1 MSARSLSQQTI
12 LTWRATAWR
21 SKVVLVLLLGGLVA
35 VTVKAFLLQ
44 HVHVEQWQRRAEIRY
59 ERVRE
64 LPAPRGRLLDRNG
77 TVLAVSIPE
86 MRLGVVAKRLPLDH
100 PKFGQL
106 AQLLKRPPE
115 ELRGRVRAAKAYFY
129 IASGLDLETA
139 DRIKA
144 LNIPGLELEQEYRR
158 HYPFG
163 EPFANLVGFTDSED
177 RGQEGIERAL
187 NDHLRGRVGQER
199 VLVDRRNQVFG
210 QRQFD
215 AAKPGEDVQLSFDAG
230 IQSIAYQAVRS
241 AMEVH
246 KAKGVAAIVLDPRTG
261 EVLAMVN
268 APSFDPN
275 QRQRLDPAKVRNR
288 ALADSFEPGS
298 TLKPFAIATALE
310 AGVVKAS
317 TRLETAPGYMNIS
330 GRTIRDS
337 HAHGLLTVAEI
348 LQKSSNIGTAQIAL
362 RLPAQTLFEHYR
374 AVGFGRPSPLPVQ
387 GAVAG
392 RLRPWQSWVPIDQAT
407 ISYGHGVAVSLVQL
421 ARAYS
426 VFARDGDLVP
436 LSLEPVGSSVAGEQ
450 VFTAQTALAMRQMLE
465 MAAGPEGTAPKA
477 QIDGFKVAGKTGTAH
492 KPERGGYSN
501 TKFIASFVGFVPA
514 DRPRLVIA
522 VMVDEPSAGRH
533 FGGDVAAPIFA
544 QIASE
549 SLRRLQMSPDPG
561 VRILPATVALG
572 EGT

>member
-1 MSARSLSQQTI
+1 MSARGLSQQSI

-21 SKVVLVLLLGGLVA
+21 SKLVMIALMGALAAVL
-35 VTVKAFLLQ
+35 VKAFLLQ

-64 LPAPRGRLLDRNG
+64 LPAPRGRLLDRHG

-86 MRLGVVAKRLPLDH
+86 MRLGVVPKRLSLDH
-100 PKFGQL
+100 PRLPDL
-106 AQLLKRPPE
+106 AQLLKKPVSEVRS
-115 ELRGRVRAAKAYFY
+115 RVRSAKGFFFL
-129 IASGLDLETA
+129 ASGLDLETA

-144 LNIPGLELEQEYRR
+144 LRIPGLELEQEYRR

-187 NDHLRGRVGQER
+187 DGQLRGRMGQER

-210 QRQFD
+210 QRQVD
-215 AAKPGEDVQLSFDAG
+215 PARPGEDIRLSFDAG
-230 IQSIAYQAVRS
+230 IQSIAFQAVKAALEEHR
-241 AMEVH
+241 
-246 KAKGVAAIVLDPRTG
+246 AKGAAAVVLDPRTG
-261 EVLAMVN
+261 ELLAMVN
-268 APSFDPN
+268 APSFNPN
-275 QRQRLDPAKVRNR
+275 QRQRLDPARVRNR

-298 TLKPFAIATALE
+298 TLKPFAIAAAIE
-310 AGVVKAS
+310 AGAVKAAS
-317 TRLETAPGYMNIS
+317 RFQTAPGHMTIS

-337 HAHGLLTVAEI
+337 HAHGLLTVTEI

-362 RLPAQTLFEHYR
+362 RLPAQTLYDRYR
-374 AVGFGRPSPLPVQ
+374 AAGFGRPSPLPVQ
-387 GAVAG
+387 GGVSG

-407 ISYGHGVAVSLVQL
+407 ISYGHGVAVSLIQL

-436 LSLEPVGSSVAGEQ
+436 LSLQPVGGTVVGEQ
-450 VFTAQTALAMRQMLE
+450 VFAPQTALLLRQMLE
-465 MAAGPEGTAPKA
+465 LAAGPEGTAPKA
-477 QIDGFKVAGKTGTAH
+477 QIEGFRVAGKTGTAH
-492 KPERGGYSN
+492 KPERGGYARS
-501 TKFIASFVGFVPA
+501 KYISSFAGFVPA

-533 FGGDVAAPIFA
+533 YGGEVAAPIFA

-572 EGT
+572 EST